1 MSQELGIT
9 VKKDR
14 DPSEWYTQVVKKAEL
29 AKYADVK
36 GCMIIKP
43 YGMKLWESIKE
54 NFNEKIESTGVE
66 NAYFP
71 LFIRESQLEK
81 EEDIVEGFDPEV
93 AWVTHGGS
101 DELEE
106 KIAVRP
112 TSESVIAPYMADE
125 IRSHR
130 DLPFRVNQ
138 WANVVRWEAT
148 DTRPFLRTREFLW
161 QEGHT
166 AHASEEEA
174 DEETMLRLEQ
184 YRQVIEDHLAIP
196 SILGYKPEHDKFPGA
211 KYTTTIE
218 TLMPDG
224 KSIQSGTSHQL
235 GQHFAE
241 AFDITFED
249 ENSDEQTAWTTSWGL
264 STRTIGALI
273 MAHGDDE
280 GLRLPPSIAPVQTV
294 VVPIYQEDN
303 QEEVMEYA
311 EKVAEELKN
320 ADCSCEESACSSS
333 SEKCCEKGLRVELD
347 DRDHRT
353 PGYKFNEWELK
364 GVPLRVEV
372 GPNEVEDDAVTTV
385 RRDNG
390 KKEMGKDREE
400 FLENAEQVLDDIQ
413 ESMYQELEEYQ
424 QENIREADSKNEILA
439 TIGKNRGYVK
449 TRWCGKEECE
459 EEIKDEVSAEIVVL
473 PFQEDSK
480 PATIQDE
487 EEHIDGNCAIC
498 GEDAERWAYFA
509 KNY

>member
-9 VKKDR
+9 VKKDQE
-14 DPSEWYTQVVKKAEL
+14 PSEWYTQVVKKADL
-29 AKYADVK
+29 ADYAPVK
-36 GCMIIKP
+36 GCMVIKP

-54 NFNEKIESTGVE
+54 DFDSKIQDTGVD

-71 LFIRESQLEK
+71 LFIPESYLEK
-81 EEDIVEGFDPEV
+81 ESDIVEGFDPEV
-93 AWVTHGGS
+93 AWVTHGGNK
-101 DELEE
+101 ELEE
-106 KIAVRP
+106 RLAVRP
-112 TSESVIAPYMADE
+112 TSESVIAPFMSDW

-130 DLPFRVNQ
+130 DLPMRLNQ

-166 AHASEEEA
+166 AHASAEAA

-184 YRQVIEDHLAIP
+184 YQEVIEDHLAIP

-241 AFDITFED
+241 AFDITYED
-249 ENSDEQTAWTTSWGL
+249 RDSNEKTAWTTSWGL

-280 GLRLPPSIAPVQTV
+280 GLRLPPRAAPIQIVI
-294 VVPIYQEDN
+294 VPIFQEDN
-303 QEEVMEYA
+303 KEQVLDYA
-311 EKVAEELKN
+311 EEISDELEEQ
-320 ADCSCEESACSSS
+320 
-333 SEKCCEKGLRVELD
+333 GIRVEFD
-347 DRDHRT
+347 YRDHRT

-372 GPNEVEDDAVTTV
+372 GPNEMEDKAVTTV

-390 KKEMGKDREE
+390 DKEMGIDRDE
-400 FLENAEQVLDDIQ
+400 FVGEAESTLEDIQ
-413 ESMYQELEEYQ
+413 QSLYNELEEYLH
-424 QENIREADSKNEILA
+424 ENIREADSKNEILA

-449 TRWCGKEECE
+449 SRWCGDEECE
-459 EEIKDEVSAEIVVL
+459 EEIKNEVAAEIVVL
-473 PFQEDSK
+473 PFQQGSK
-480 PATIQDE
+480 PATIQE
-487 EEHIDGNCAIC
+487 EEEQIDGECAVC
-498 GEDAERWAYFA
+498 GEGAERWAYFA

>member
-1 MSQELGIT
+1 MGQELGIT
-9 VKKDR
+9 VRKDKK
-14 DPSEWYTQVVKKAEL
+14 PSEWYTQVVKKAGL
-29 AKYADVK
+29 AKYAEIK

-43 YGMKLWESIKE
+43 YGMKIWESIKE
-54 NFNEKIESTGVE
+54 NFNNKIEETGVE

-71 LFIRESQLEK
+71 LFIREDQLEK

-93 AWVTHGGS
+93 AWVTHGGEK
-101 DELEE
+101 ELEDR
-106 KIAVRP
+106 IAVRP
-112 TSESVIAPYMADE
+112 TSESVIAPYMSEE

-130 DLPFRVNQ
+130 DLPFRINQ
-138 WANVVRWEAT
+138 WSNVVRWEAT

-166 AHASEEEA
+166 AHATEENA

-184 YRQVIEDHLAIP
+184 YQEVIENHLAIP

-235 GQHFAE
+235 GQNFAE
-241 AFDITFED
+241 AFEITFED
-249 ENSDEQTAWTTSWGL
+249 EDSETQTAWTASWGL

-273 MAHGDDE
+273 MAHGDDD
-280 GLRLPPSIAPVQTV
+280 GLRLPPSVAPHQVV
-294 VVPIYQEDN
+294 VVPIYQEEN
-303 QEEVMEYA
+303 KQKILEYA
-311 EKVAEELKN
+311 EEVSNKLEEN
-320 ADCSCEESACSSS
+320 SV
-333 SEKCCEKGLRVELD
+333 RVKFD

-372 GPNEVEDDAVTTV
+372 GPNEVEDDAVSTV
-385 RRDNG
+385 RRDTGN
-390 KKEMGKDREE
+390 KEMGVDRGE
-400 FLENAEQVLDDIQ
+400 FVSKAEDILEDIQ
-413 ESMYQELEEYQ
+413 ESMFGELEEYL
-424 QENIREADSKNEILA
+424 QENIREANSKNEILS
-439 TIGKNRGYVK
+439 TIGKNRGYVR

-459 EEIKDEVSAEIVVL
+459 AEIKDEVSAEIVVL
-473 PFQEDSK
+473 PFREDSK
-480 PATIQDE
+480 PATIQE
-487 EEHIDGNCAIC
+487 NSEQISGECAIC
-498 GEDAERWAYFA
+498 GDGAERRAYFA

>member
-9 VKKDR
+9 VKKDQ
-14 DPSEWYTQVVKKAEL
+14 DPSEWYTQVVKKAGL
-29 AKYADVK
+29 ASYAPVK

-54 NFNEKIESTGVE
+54 EFNSKIEETGVE

-71 LFIRESQLEK
+71 LFIPESYLEK

-93 AWVTHGGS
+93 AWVTHGG
-101 DELEE
+101 DKELEE
-106 KIAVRP
+106 RIAVRP
-112 TSESVIAPYMADE
+112 TSESIIAPYMSDE

-130 DLPFRVNQ
+130 DLPLRLNQ

-166 AHASEEEA
+166 AHATEEEA
-174 DEETMLRLEQ
+174 DEETMLRLDQ
-184 YRQVIEDHLAIP
+184 YQEVIEEHLAIP

-224 KSIQSGTSHQL
+224 RSIQSGTSHQL
-235 GQHFAE
+235 GQNFAE

-249 ENSDEQTAWTTSWGL
+249 ENGDKKTCWNTSWGL

-273 MAHGDDE
+273 MAHGDDD
-280 GLRLPPSIAPVQTV
+280 GLRLPPSIAPKQVV

-311 EKVAEELKN
+311 EGVAEDLK
-320 ADCSCEESACSSS
+320 DE
-333 SEKCCEKGLRVELD
+333 GFRVEFD
-347 DRDHRT
+347 GREHRT

-364 GVPLRVEV
+364 GVPLRLEI
-372 GPNEVEDDAVTTV
+372 GPNEMEDRTVTAV

-390 KKEMGKDREE
+390 DSEEVHRDSVRDKSRE
-400 FLENAEQVLDDIQ
+400 LLDGIQ
-413 ESMYQELEEYQ
+413 DSLYKELEDYLE
-424 QENIREADSKNEILA
+424 ENIREAGSKNEILA
-439 TIGKNRGYVK
+439 TIGKSRGYVK
-449 TRWCGKEECE
+449 TKWCGKESCE
-459 EEIKDEVSAEIVVL
+459 EEVKDEVAAEIVVL
-473 PFQEDSK
+473 PFREDSK
-480 PATIQDE
+480 PATIQGSE
-487 EEHIDGNCAIC
+487 EEIEGECAIC
-498 GEDAERWAYFA
+498 GEEAERWAYFA

>member
-9 VKKDR
+9 VDKDQN
-14 DPSEWYTQVVKKAEL
+14 PSEWYTQVVKKADL
-29 AKYADVK
+29 AKYAEVK
-36 GCMIIKP
+36 GCMVIKP

-54 NFNEKIESTGVE
+54 NFDSKIQDTGVE

-71 LFIRESQLEK
+71 LFITEDQLEK
-81 EEDIVEGFDPEV
+81 ESDIIEGFDPEV
-93 AWVTHGGS
+93 AWVTHAGEK
-101 DELEE
+101 ELEE
-106 KIAVRP
+106 KVAIRFS
-112 TSESVIAPYMADE
+112 SESVIAPYMSEE

-130 DLPFRVNQ
+130 DLPMRLNQ

-166 AHASEEEA
+166 AHETEEEA
-174 DEETMLRLEQ
+174 DDETMLRLDQ
-184 YRQVIEDHLAIP
+184 YREVIEDHLAIP

-241 AFDITFED
+241 AFDITYED
-249 ENSDEQTAWTTSWGL
+249 KNSDEQTAWTTSWGL

-273 MAHGDDE
+273 MAHGDDD
-280 GLRLPPSIAPVQTV
+280 GLRLPPSVAPIQVV
-294 VVPIYQEDN
+294 VVPIFQEDN
-303 QEEVMEYA
+303 KEEVMDYA
-311 EKVAEELKN
+311 EEVSEEL
-320 ADCSCEESACSSS
+320 EEQ
-333 SEKCCEKGLRVELD
+333 GIRVEFD
-347 DRDHRT
+347 YREHRT
-353 PGYKFNEWELK
+353 PGYKFNEHELK

-372 GPNEVEDDAVTTV
+372 GPNEMEDDAVTTV

-390 KKEMGKDREE
+390 DKEMGTNREE
-400 FLENAEQVLDDIQ
+400 FIQSAEGILDDIQ
-413 ESMYQELEEYQ
+413 ASMYNELEEYQ

-439 TIGKNRGYVK
+439 TIGKSRGYVK

-459 EEIKDEVSAEIVVL
+459 AEIKDEVAAEIVVL
-473 PFQEDSK
+473 PLQEDSK
-480 PATIQDE
+480 PATIQASE
-487 EEHIDGNCAIC
+487 EQISGDCAIC
-498 GEDAERWAYFA
+498 GEEAKRWAYFA

>member
-9 VKKDR
+9 VKKDQ
-14 DPSEWYTQVVKKAEL
+14 DPSEWYTQVVKKADL
-29 AKYADVK
+29 ASYAPVK

-54 NFNEKIESTGVE
+54 EFNSKIEDTGVE

-71 LFIRESQLEK
+71 LFIPESYLEK

-93 AWVTHGGS
+93 AWVTHGG
-101 DELEE
+101 DKELEE
-106 KIAVRP
+106 RIAVRP
-112 TSESVIAPYMADE
+112 TSESIIAPYMSDE

-130 DLPFRVNQ
+130 DLPMRLNQ

-166 AHASEEEA
+166 AHATEEGA

-184 YRQVIEDHLAIP
+184 YREVIEEHLAIP

-224 KSIQSGTSHQL
+224 RSIQSGTSHQL
-235 GQHFAE
+235 GQNFSE

-249 ENSDEQTAWTTSWGL
+249 ENADERTCWNTSWGL

-273 MAHGDDE
+273 MAHGDDD
-280 GLRLPPSIAPVQTV
+280 GLRLPPSIAPKQVV

-311 EKVAEELKN
+311 EDVADDLK
-320 ADCSCEESACSSS
+320 DE
-333 SEKCCEKGLRVELD
+333 GFRVEFD
-347 DRDHRT
+347 GREHRT

-364 GVPLRVEV
+364 GVPLRLEI
-372 GPNEVEDDAVTTV
+372 GPNEMEDRTVTAV
-385 RRDNG
+385 RRDDG
-390 KKEMGKDREE
+390 SSEEVFRDSVTDQAEELLDRIQDSLYNE
-400 FLENAEQVLDDIQ
+400 LDD
-413 ESMYQELEEYQ
+413 YLD
-424 QENIREADSKNEILA
+424 ENIREADSKNDILA
-439 TIGKNRGYVK
+439 TIGKSRGYVK
-449 TRWCGKEECE
+449 TKWCGKESCE
-459 EEIKDEVSAEIVVL
+459 AEIKDEVAAEIVVL

-480 PATIQDE
+480 PATIQESGE
-487 EEHIDGNCAIC
+487 EIEGECAIC
-498 GEDAERWAYFA
+498 GEEAERWAYFA

>member
-9 VKKDR
+9 ADKQR
-14 DPSEWYTQVVKKAEL
+14 DTSEWYTQVVKKAGL
-29 AKYADVK
+29 ADYAPVK
-36 GCMIIKP
+36 GCMVIKP

-54 NFNEKIESTGVE
+54 DFDSKIQSTGVD

-71 LFIRESQLEK
+71 LLIPESYLEK

-93 AWVTHGGS
+93 AWVTHGGEE
-101 DELEE
+101 ELEE
-106 KIAVRP
+106 RLAVRP
-112 TSESVIAPYMADE
+112 TSESIIAPFMSDW

-130 DLPFRVNQ
+130 DLPMRLNQ

-166 AHASEEEA
+166 AHESEEAA

-184 YRQVIEDHLAIP
+184 YQEVIEDHLAIP

-249 ENSDEQTAWTTSWGL
+249 ENSEKSTAWTTSWGL

-273 MAHGDDE
+273 MAHGDND
-280 GLRLPPSIAPVQTV
+280 GLKLPPKVAPVQV
-294 VVPIYQEDN
+294 VIVPIYQEDN
-303 QEEVMEYA
+303 REEVLDYA
-311 EKVAEELKN
+311 ESLKHGLEAECGCKN
-320 ADCSCEESACSSS
+320 NV
-333 SEKCCEKGLRVELD
+333 RVKLD
-347 DRDHRT
+347 DRDHRS

-364 GVPLRVEV
+364 GVPLRVEI
-372 GPNEVEDDAVTTV
+372 GPNEVEDGTVTVV

-390 KKEMGKDREE
+390 EKEMGIEKSTLIADIKDR
-400 FLENAEQVLDDIQ
+400 LDIVQ
-413 ESMYQELEEYQ
+413 EDMYSELEEYLE
-424 QENIREADSKNEILA
+424 ENIREASSKEEILA

-449 TRWCGKEECE
+449 AKWCGEEDCL
-459 EEIKDEVSAEIVVL
+459 EEIKEQVSAEIVVL
-473 PFQEDSK
+473 PFREDSK
-480 PATIQDE
+480 PETILRKE
-487 EEHIDGNCAIC
+487 EEIEGECALT
-498 GEDAERWAYFA
+498 GKDAKKWVYFA